1 MKLGKIVCGLA
12 VSSVLALSFPTIAR
26 ADQTVQVPLAN
37 FMTARAVTTLT
48 GGKLVPWTMGIDGG
62 GAADGYMTAAA
73 SKFHN
78 DPANLKALPDNGTF
92 AADARHPEV
101 VLHFSNDADATSQQ
115 TYWVKGAGNF
125 TFPVP
130 TATYSKMFLFLT
142 SSEGASALKI
152 SLTYADATTDVSNLS
167 LPDYYMD
174 VSPTDPV
181 LFNLAADLPKWTKTG
196 TVAETNHHNLTGV
209 EIHPAAAKM
218 LSSIKIEK
226 SAAGYLVFWG
236 ATGVATSAVDIGS
249 DAGSVPNEAGSVV
262 DAASMGSGG
271 GVMSGGGGDTASG
284 SGGNAILGTGGAS
297 GSPGSLGTSGSTG
310 GDNTSAGTS
319 SESGC
324 SCRAARRSGS
334 EWMVAGWLAM
344 GAMLGRRRC
353 KPVRGAAA
361 SALTSRRP
369 PASSR

>member
-1 MKLGKIVCGLA
+1 MEMKLGKIRCSLA
-12 VSSVLALSFPTIAR
+12 VLSGLSMSFSGIAR
-26 ADQTVQVPLAN
+26 ADQTVQVPLLN

-115 TYWVKGAGNF
+115 TYWVKGMGNF

-130 TATYSKMFLFLT
+130 PATYSKMFLFLT

-152 SLTYADATTDVSNLS
+152 SLTYADATTDVSNVN
-167 LPDYYMD
+167 LPDYYAD
-174 VSPTDPV
+174 VSPTDLV
-181 LFNLAADLPKWTKTG
+181 LFNLASDLPKWTKTG

-226 SAAGYLVFWG
+226 TANGYLVFWG
-236 ATGVATSAVDIGS
+236 ATGVATSAVDTGS
-249 DAGSVPNEAGSVV
+249 DAGGVSNEAGAVV
-262 DAASMGSGG
+262 DAANT
-271 GVMSGGGGDTASG
+271 GGGGDGVMSAA
-284 SGGNAILGTGGAS
+284 GGNATTGAGGSAIAGTGGANGS
-297 GSPGSLGTSGSTG
+297 AGSPG
-310 GDNTSAGTS
+310 
-319 SESGC
+319 
-324 SCRAARRSGS
+324 
-334 EWMVAGWLAM
+334 
-344 GAMLGRRRC
+344 
-353 KPVRGAAA
+353 
-361 SALTSRRP
+361 
-369 PASSR
+369 